1 MSLIGSILNYDLWYA
16 LEHYTFV
23 QNMFLAG
30 FLASIACGIIGTYVV
45 VKRIVFIG
53 GGIAHTTF
61 GGIGMAYYFGFEPMI
76 GAAIFALA
84 AAISVGLISIKTRI
98 REDSAIGILWVIGM
112 ALGILFIK
120 KTDGYIPD
128 PMSILFGNI
137 LLVSSQEIRLMMI
150 LLVVIIAA
158 TLFFY
163 KDLLALTFDEE
174 FATISG
180 IRTGVMNVVLLCLM
194 GLTIVLLLKVVGV
207 VLVIAMLTIP
217 ASISGLFTYS
227 LKKMM
232 ICATITGALLTF
244 FGLVISW
251 EYDLPP
257 GATIV
262 LLSGTVYVAC
272 LIGKAVYRR
281 IRMGNIRNNWKN
293 GQ

>member
-1 MSLIGSILNYDLWYA
+1 MGLIESILNYDLWYA

-30 FLASIACGIIGTYVV
+30 LLASIACGIIGTYVV

-76 GAAIFALA
+76 GAAIFAIFTA
-84 AAISVGLISIKTRI
+84 VSVGLVNLKTRI
-98 REDSAIGILWVIGM
+98 REDSTIGILWVVGM
-112 ALGILFIK
+112 ALGIIFIK

-137 LLVSSQEIRLMMI
+137 LLVSEHEIKLMVV
-150 LLVVIIAA
+150 LLVIIIAA
-158 TLFFY
+158 TFLFY

-180 IRTGVMNVVLLCLM
+180 IHTGLMNVVLLCLTA
-194 GLTIVLLLKVVGV
+194 LTIVLLLKVVGV

-217 ASISGLFTYS
+217 ASISGLITKS

-232 ICATITGALLTF
+232 AFAVVIGCLLTF
-244 FGLVISW
+244 FGLVLSW

-262 LLSGTVYVAC
+262 LLSGGAFLLSCIAKWIHNRV
-272 LIGKAVYRR
+272 LSG
-281 IRMGNIRNNWKN
+281 RMG
-293 GQ
+293 GTPSQ